1 MKNLSISIVL
11 FTCLITG
18 CKSLGEHFNCMDEVD
33 RTVPAKTL
41 QNYVRTDTKCSSTGS
56 GIATPTT
63 TRGDQYVVNTDRQT
77 NCTSTPVYET
87 VILNQPERD
96 AAYQRCRNRI
106 AANNSAAASPPPR
119 AQKLSPST
127 PLCQALAKSDGL
139 NGAVYKSQ
147 CN

>member
-1 MKNLSISIVL
+1 MKQFLPPLLAVIL
-11 FTCLITG
+11 LLAG
-18 CKSLGEHFNCMDEVD
+18 CQSLGEHFNCMDEVD
-33 RTVPAKTL
+33 RTVPAKTQ

-63 TRGDQYVVNTDRQT
+63 TRGDQYIVNTDRQT

-87 VILNQPERD
+87 VILNQPQRD
-96 AAYQRCRNRI
+96 EAYQRCRNRI
-106 AANNSAAASPPPR
+106 AANNSAAAGPPPR